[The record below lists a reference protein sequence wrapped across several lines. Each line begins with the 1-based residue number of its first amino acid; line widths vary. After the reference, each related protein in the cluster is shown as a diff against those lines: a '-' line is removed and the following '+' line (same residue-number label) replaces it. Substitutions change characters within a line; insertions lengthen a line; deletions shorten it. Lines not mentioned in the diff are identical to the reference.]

1 MGRRSACNEG
11 VSIVWLEW
19 HTTLGETQTPPIT
32 HDIPQSTD
40 CLQLG
45 LSHGFDGESISCLAC
60 ASIIEAPDMVPS
72 TDAKSAQGTVMAAEE
87 PANSSPNKHAT
98 IASRQHTVGFAKLL
112 FFMYFTAYKMTLNCK
127 IAPKKLLTIGIAI
140 L

>member
-1 MGRRSACNEG
+1 MVC
-11 VSIVWLEW
+11 LEW
-19 HTTLGETQTPPIT
+19 HTALGETQLPPIA

-45 LSHGFDGESISCLAC
+45 LSHGFDGESISCFAC
-60 ASIIEAPDMVPS
+60 ASVIETSDMAPS
-72 TDAKSAQGTVMAAEE
+72 TEAKSAHGTVMAAAR

-112 FFMYFTAYKMTLNCK
+112 FFIYFTAYKMTLNCK
-127 IAPKKLLTIGIAI
+127 IAPKKLLTIDMAI